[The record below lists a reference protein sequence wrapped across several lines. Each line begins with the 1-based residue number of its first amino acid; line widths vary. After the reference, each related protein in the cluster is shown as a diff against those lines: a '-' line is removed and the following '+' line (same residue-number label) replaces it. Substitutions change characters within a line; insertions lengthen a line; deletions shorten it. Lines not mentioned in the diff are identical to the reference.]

1 MITQTQTTSFKRE
14 LYEGVHNLTSDV
26 LMLALYTAE
35 ADLGP
40 DTAEYVVQGEV
51 VGDGYVAG
59 GLMVSG
65 VVVGASDGVA
75 YVSFSSVS
83 WPVATFTCRG
93 ALLYNASKGDRAIAV
108 LNFGADKVVDGQT
121 FTVTVPAATASTAL
135 IRMT

>member
-26 LMLALYTAE
+26 LMLALYTADAE
-35 ADLGP
+35 LGP
-40 DTAEYVVQGEV
+40 DTTEYVADGEV

-65 VVVGASDGVA
+65 VVVGSEGSTA
-75 YVSFSSVS
+75 YVNFSSVV
-83 WPVATFTCRG
+83 WPPVSITFRG
-93 ALLYNASKGDRAIAV
+93 ALLYNASKDNRAVAV
-108 LNFGADKVVDGQT
+108 LNFGSDKVANGTPV
-121 FTVTVPAATASTAL
+121 TVTLPASTAQTAL

>member
-14 LYEGVHNLTSDV
+14 LYEGVHDLTSDV

-40 DTAEYVVQGEV
+40 ETTEYVADSEV
-51 VGDGYVAG
+51 VGGGYAAG

-65 VVVGASDGVA
+65 VVVGAEDGTA
-75 YVSFSSVS
+75 YVGFDSVS
-83 WPVATFTCRG
+83 WPAATLTCRG
-93 ALLYNASKGDRAIAV
+93 ALLYNASKGNRAIAV
-108 LNFGADKVVDGQT
+108 LNFGADKVVSGQT
-121 FTVTVPAATASTAL
+121 LTVTVPAATASTAL